1 MLRNGLVQSKIAF
14 HGNTFRTLFEVSNV
28 LTEQQIQTSFRR
40 LFQAGADISP
50 DLLDKADGLIDQL
63 RLESPLR
70 HRLSEELEEIRE
82 MVVAKKN

>member
-1 MLRNGLVQSKIAF
+1 M
-14 HGNTFRTLFEVSNV
+14 
-28 LTEQQIQTSFRR
+28 LTEQQIQSSFRK
-40 LFQAGADISP
+40 LFQAGAEITP

-82 MVVAKKN
+82 MVVANEG